1 MNALPISTAP
11 YKREYL
17 HTKRRG
23 REALVTCG
31 ICGKR
36 VPRWKTFETR
46 KGFKISDPTILQQ
59 VDKRLV
65 HLNTNSMRVCP
76 SCARFHHVVKRGKS
90 VRKKHMKI

>member
-1 MNALPISTAP
+1 VVWLPISTAP

-23 REALVTCG
+23 KEAVISCS
-31 ICGKR
+31 ICGRR
-36 VPRWKTFETR
+36 VPRWKTFETK
-46 KGFKISDPTILQQ
+46 KGFRITDLTILQN

-65 HLNTNSMRVCP
+65 HLNTEMLRVCP
-76 SCARFHHVVKRGKS
+76 SCARFHHIVEVGKS